1 MRNESQTRYDEHSA
15 AVLIGLSVQ
24 DVRRLAL
31 QGGFGQRVTSGDTEQ
46 LVFSYPELL
55 ELSLRAARGAD

>member
-15 AVLIGLSVQ
+15 AALIGLSVQ
-24 DVRRLAL
+24 DLRRLAH
-31 QGGFGQRVTSGDTEQ
+31 QGGIGHSVTSGETEQ